1 MKKLLLLF
9 ILFASPFANA
19 QRAETLS
26 ELESGIDSIFDT
38 TQGDFALA
46 FTDLSTGEEILINAT
61 EEFHAASTMK
71 TPVMIELFKKVE
83 EGKFNLQDSVIV
95 RNEFKSIVSGKPFS
109 LDINRDSGDNLYEK
123 IGEKVSLQDLM
134 IDMIIHSSNLATNLL
149 IELVDAREVTETMR
163 MLGAKDIMVL
173 RGVEDIEAYDAGL
186 SNTTTAYDLML
197 IFDKI
202 ARGEAVSET
211 ADARMIQILL
221 AQEHNDMIP
230 ALLPEDVK
238 VAHKTGSITGVRHDS
253 GIVLLP
259 NGKKYVLVLLSKNME
274 EPEKGVAKMAEV
286 SRMIYDFIIDFPDP
300 ERK

>member
-26 ELESGIDSIFDT
+26 VLESEIDSIFDA

-163 MLGAKDIMVL
+163 KLGAKDIMVL

-274 EPEKGVAKMAEV
+274 EPEKGVEMMAEV
-286 SRMIYDFIIDFPDP
+286 SRMIYDFITDFPDP
-300 ERK
+300 ERN

>member
-26 ELESGIDSIFDT
+26 VLESEIDSIFDA

-274 EPEKGVAKMAEV
+274 EPEKGVAMMAEV
-286 SRMIYDFIIDFPDP
+286 SRMIYDFITDFPDP
-300 ERK
+300 ERN